1 MSSKLHP
8 AIADFRDNIEIANP
22 WVDGPPPSENLRVV
36 PYQAQ
41 WAENFV
47 GLAAQ
52 LRIALGDRVIGLE
65 HVGSTAV
72 PGLAAKDVIDID
84 LIVADPADEQAYLPD
99 LLALGYQHTVR
110 EPEFEEHRML
120 RGNDPRVNLHV
131 YGPNSAEAARH
142 LLFRDWL
149 RSTPSDVQLYADAKQ
164 QAALLGVQEVMQYN
178 AKKAVVI
185 REIYSRIFA
194 ANGVPLAERVS
205 APEVLPV
212 LPREVAGQVLSW
224 RPVAPADFEQIFQL
238 RREADLVDYP
248 REVPSRE
255 SIDLSFTGDR
265 FAIEHDSIL
274 AQAPDGQI
282 IAYGTVALNDLAV
295 TQERVYLDGVVHPA
309 WRRRGIGAALLEWQE
324 ARARQ
329 QLATQQEPL
338 PAMLAVGASVESEAR
353 LALFEAAGFAPVRWW
368 DQLWR
373 SLAEDPIERAL
384 PDGAR
389 LIGYSS
395 EYSEATR
402 IAMNDAFRDHWGSR
416 PKTSAEWN
424 EYRALPE
431 FSAELSRLVVTGS
444 GQGDD
449 PVRVLGAVLA
459 DVNESEWEKNGGPF
473 AYISLVGVIREW
485 RGRGLA
491 PAMLTAALA
500 AYRDAGMK
508 NASLDVDSS
517 NPSGAHGIYTRLGF
531 APQERFVT
539 YAKCF

>member
-1 MSSKLHP
+1 MSSKLPP
-8 AIADFRDNIEIANP
+8 AIADFRDSIEIANP
-22 WVDGPPPSENLRVV
+22 WVDGPPPAEDLRVV
-36 PYQAQ
+36 PYRTQ
-41 WAENFV
+41 WVDSFAES
-47 GLAAQ
+47 AAQ
-52 LRIALGDRVIGLE
+52 LRAALGDRVIALE

-84 LIVADPADEQAYLPD
+84 LIIADPSDEQAYLSD
-99 LLALGYQHTVR
+99 LLGIGYKHTVR

-131 YGPNSAEAARH
+131 YGPNSAEATRH

-149 RSTPSDVQLYADAKQ
+149 RNTPSDAQLYADAKQ
-164 QAALLGVQEVMQYN
+164 QAASLGVQEVMQYN
-178 AKKAVVI
+178 ARKAVVV
-185 REIYSRIFA
+185 REIYSRIFSA
-194 ANGVPLAERVS
+194 HKISLADRANAS
-205 APEVLPV
+205 AVLPE
-212 LPREVAGQVLSW
+212 LPVEVAGQTLSW
-224 RPVAPADFEQIFQL
+224 RPVTPADFDLIFEL
-238 RREADLVDYP
+238 RVETDRVDYP
-248 REVPSRE
+248 REAPSRE
-255 SIDLSFTGDR
+255 SIDLSFKGDR
-265 FAIEHDSIL
+265 FAIGSDSIL
-274 AQAPDGQI
+274 AQTLDGQI
-282 IAYGTVALNDLAV
+282 VAYGLVALNDRAV
-295 TQERVYLDGVVHPA
+295 TQERVHLDGVVHPA
-309 WRRRGIGAALLEWQE
+309 WRRKGIGAALLAWQE

-329 QLATQQEPL
+329 KLAEQLEPL
-338 PAMLAVGASVESEAR
+338 PAMLAVGASVESAAR
-353 LALFEAAGFAPVRWW
+353 LALFESVGFGPVRWW

-373 SLAEDPIERAL
+373 SLEEAPTERTV
-384 PDGAR
+384 PEGTR

-402 IAMNDAFRDHWGSR
+402 IAMNDAFRDHWGSQ
-416 PKTSAEWN
+416 PKTAAEWN

-444 GQGDD
+444 GAGDD
-449 PVRVLGAVLA
+449 PIRVLGAVLA

-491 PAMLTAALA
+491 PAMLTAALS

-539 YAKCF
+539 YAKYL